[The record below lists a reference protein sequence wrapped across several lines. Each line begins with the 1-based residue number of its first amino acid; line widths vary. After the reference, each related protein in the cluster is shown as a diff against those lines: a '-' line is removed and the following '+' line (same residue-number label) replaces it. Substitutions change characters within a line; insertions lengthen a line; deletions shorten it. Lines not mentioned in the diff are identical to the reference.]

1 MRTENERDKR
11 MNNSDI
17 ITNIE
22 EEVLAKYRDSIPRK
36 AFIVA
41 IEKIE
46 EALTADFEQYETLPQ
61 KALAMLCG
69 MKDAGIERE
78 RTRTK
83 AARDVIDTIAKKVG
97 IDTENCG
104 INLYV
109 PYYTDGE
116 GETVS
121 DVGRKLDELLERSG
135 DKVQLKRRIQEL
147 ENENRILRSLIQ
159 K

>member
-1 MRTENERDKR
+1 MERDKR
-11 MNNSDI
+11 MNNIDI

-22 EEVLAKYRDSIPRK
+22 EEVLAKYRGSITRK
-36 AFIVA
+36 AFIEA

-46 EALTADFEQYETLPQ
+46 EALTVDFEQYDTLPQ
-61 KALAMLCG
+61 KALAMLCS

-104 INLYV
+104 INLYA

-121 DVGRKLDELLERSG
+121 DVSRKLDELLERSG
-135 DKVQLKRRIQEL
+135 DKAQLKRRIQEL
-147 ENENRILRSLIQ
+147 ENENRVLRSLIQ

>member
-1 MRTENERDKR
+1 

-22 EEVLAKYRDSIPRK
+22 EEVLTRYRDSIPRK
-36 AFIVA
+36 AFIEA

-46 EALTADFEQYETLPQ
+46 EALTEATDAEQYEKLPQ
-61 KALAMLCG
+61 KALAILCR
-69 MKDAGIERE
+69 MKDAGIKRE

-83 AARDVIDTIAKKVG
+83 AAKDVIDTIAKKVG
-97 IDTENCG
+97 IDPESCG

-109 PYYTDGE
+109 PYYTDDE

-135 DKVQLKRRIQEL
+135 DKAQLKRRTQEL
-147 ENENRILRSLIQ
+147 ENENRVLRSLIQ